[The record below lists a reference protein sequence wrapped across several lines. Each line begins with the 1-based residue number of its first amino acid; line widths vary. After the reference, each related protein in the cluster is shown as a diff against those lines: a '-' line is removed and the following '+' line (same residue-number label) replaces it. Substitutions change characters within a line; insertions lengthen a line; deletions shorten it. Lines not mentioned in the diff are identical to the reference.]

1 MRRGSPPECYHPA
14 MCGRFTNKM
23 TWQEIHDLYDIT
35 NLDFRPNIRPN
46 YNIAPTH
53 IVPTIRSGDQGPELA
68 LMRWGFEE
76 PWAKS
81 SIINATAE
89 KVATS
94 RVFKK
99 SFEARRCLVLSDGFY
114 EWKKGDDGK
123 RRPFRIC
130 MADENPFAFAGIWRV
145 WTADKD
151 TRDYAAGDEIDTFTI
166 ITTSPNELTQKI
178 HNRMP
183 VILDR
188 DQHAPWLENG
198 GLEFLEPFPA
208 ERMTAYEVGTRVN
221 SVRNNDPDCLVPLA

>member
-1 MRRGSPPECYHPA
+1 

-23 TWQEIHDLYDIT
+23 TWQEIHDLNDIT
-35 NLDFRPNIRPN
+35 NEDFRPNLRPN

-53 IVPTIRSGDQGPELA
+53 IVPVIRPGADGRELA

-94 RVFKK
+94 RVFKN
-99 SFEARRCLVLSDGFY
+99 SFEERRCLVPADGFY
-114 EWKKGDDGK
+114 EWKKDEDGK

-130 MADENPFAFAGIWRV
+130 MNDESPFAFAAIWRI

-151 TRDYAAGDEIDTFTI
+151 GRDYAAGDKVDTFTI
-166 ITTSPNELTQKI
+166 ITTTANELTKTI

-188 DQHAPWLENG
+188 ENHDDWLGGSG
-198 GLEFLEPFPA
+198 GLELLQPFFA
-208 ERMTAYEVGTRVN
+208 HRMIAYEVGTRVN
-221 SVRNNDPDCLVPLA
+221 SVRNNDPDCLAPVS

>member
-1 MRRGSPPECYHPA
+1 

-35 NLDFRPNIRPN
+35 NEDFRPNLRPN

-53 IVPTIRSGDQGPELA
+53 VVPVVRLATDGHKLA

-94 RVFKK
+94 GVFKT
-99 SFEARRCLVLSDGFY
+99 SFEQRRCLIPADGFY
-114 EWKKGDDGK
+114 EWKKGEDG
-123 RRPFRIC
+123 RRQPFRIC
-130 MADENPFAFAGIWRV
+130 MADESPFAFAGIWRI
-145 WTADKD
+145 WTADND
-151 TRDYAAGDEIDTFTI
+151 GRNHEAGDAVETFTI
-166 ITTSPNELTQKI
+166 ITTTANELTKTI

-183 VILDR
+183 VILDWGDHGDWLGEGGGTDILKPYPA
-188 DQHAPWLENG
+188 DQ
-198 GLEFLEPFPA
+198 
-208 ERMTAYEVGTRVN
+208 MIAYKVTTRVN
-221 SVRNNDPDCLVPLA
+221 SVRNNDSDCVTPIS

>member
-1 MRRGSPPECYHPA
+1 VPVIRFGSD
-14 MCGRFTNKM
+14 GR
-23 TWQEIHDLYDIT
+23 
-35 NLDFRPNIRPN
+35 
-46 YNIAPTH
+46 
-53 IVPTIRSGDQGPELA
+53 ELA

-76 PWAKS
+76 TWAKS

-99 SFEARRCLVLSDGFY
+99 SFEERRCLVPSDGFF
-114 EWKKGDDGK
+114 EWKKDEDGK

-130 MADENPFAFAGIWRV
+130 MSDESPFAFAGIWRF

-151 TRDYAAGDEIDTFTI
+151 SGDFAAGDKVDTFTI
-166 ITTSPNELTQKI
+166 ITTPANAVTKTI

-188 DQHAPWLENG
+188 VQYNDWLDDG
-198 GLEFLEPFPA
+198 GLQLLRPFPA
-208 ERMTAYEVGTRVN
+208 EQMIAYEVGTRVN
-221 SVRNNDPDCLVPLA
+221 SVRNNDPDCLTPLS

>member
-1 MRRGSPPECYHPA
+1 

-23 TWQEIHDLYDIT
+23 TWREIHDLYDIT

-53 IVPTIRSGDQGPELA
+53 IVPVVRSGSDGGELA

-99 SFEARRCLVLSDGFY
+99 SFEERRCLVLTDGFY
-114 EWKKGDDGK
+114 EWKKGEDGK

-130 MADENPFAFAGIWRV
+130 MSDESPFAFAGIWRI

-151 TRDYAAGDEIDTFTI
+151 SKDFAAGDKVDTFTI
-166 ITTSPNELTQKI
+166 ITTSANAVTKTI

-188 DQHAPWLENG
+188 AHHVDWLNDG
-198 GLEFLEPFPA
+198 GLELLRPFA
-208 ERMTAYEVGTRVN
+208 ADRMTAYEVGTRVN
-221 SVRNNDPDCLVPLA
+221 SVRNNDPDCLAPLS

>member
-1 MRRGSPPECYHPA
+1 

-35 NLDFRPNIRPN
+35 NADFRPNLQPN

-53 IVPTIRSGDQGPELA
+53 IVPVVRPGADGPELA

-94 RVFKK
+94 RVFKS
-99 SFEARRCLVLSDGFY
+99 SFEERRCLVPADGFY
-114 EWKKGDDGK
+114 EWKKGEDGK
-123 RRPFRIC
+123 RQPFRIC
-130 MADENPFAFAGIWRV
+130 MADENPFAFAGIWRI

-151 TRDYAAGDEIDTFTI
+151 GREHQAGDQVETFTI
-166 ITTSPNELTQKI
+166 ITTTANELTRTI
-178 HNRMP
+178 HSRMP

-188 DQHAPWLENG
+188 VDYGDWLGEG
-198 GLEFLEPFPA
+198 GGSDMLKPFPA
-208 ERMTAYEVGTRVN
+208 ERMTTYMVSTRVN
-221 SVRNNDPDCLVPLA
+221 SVRNNDPECLAPIS

>member
-1 MRRGSPPECYHPA
+1 
-14 MCGRFTNKM
+14 M

-35 NLDFRPNIRPN
+35 NVDFRPNIRPN

-53 IVPTIRSGDQGPELA
+53 VVPVVRSGGNGPELA
-68 LMRWGFEE
+68 MMRWGFEE
-76 PWAKS
+76 AWAKS

-99 SFEARRCLVLSDGFY
+99 SFEARRCLVPSDGFY
-114 EWKKGDDGK
+114 EWKKDPDGK

-130 MADENPFAFAGIWRV
+130 MSDESPFAFAGIWRV

-151 TRDYAAGDEIDTFTI
+151 SKDFASGDEVETFAI
-166 ITTSPNELTQKI
+166 ITTSANALTKTI

-188 DQHAPWLENG
+188 ADYAGWLGDG
-198 GLEFLEPFPA
+198 GPAFLRPFPA
-208 ERMTAYEVGTRVN
+208 ERMIAYEVGTRVN
-221 SVRNNDPDCLVPLA
+221 SVRNNDPDCLTPLS